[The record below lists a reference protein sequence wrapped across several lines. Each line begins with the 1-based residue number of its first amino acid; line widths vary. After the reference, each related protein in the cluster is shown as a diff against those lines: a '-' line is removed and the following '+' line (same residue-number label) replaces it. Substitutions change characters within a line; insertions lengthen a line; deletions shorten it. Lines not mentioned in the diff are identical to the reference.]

1 MSTVKTFWR
10 FLSIFHLSKVLT
22 IDLARYKIT
31 YEVISLNKRLK
42 ELRKTLGLT
51 QQQFASDIGLGKS
64 SIGNIENGIINL
76 TDRNI
81 SVICS
86 KYNVNEKWLRTGE
99 GEKFAELNVD
109 EEITFMLGALLAENC
124 SQKKEFIKL
133 MLSLDNEDD
142 WKIISDLA
150 EGLKRKNEKSRD

>member
-1 MSTVKTFWR
+1 M
-10 FLSIFHLSKVLT
+10 
-22 IDLARYKIT
+22 
-31 YEVISLNKRLK
+31 NKRLK

-64 SIGNIENGIINL
+64 SIGNIENGVINL

-86 KYNVNEKWLRTGE
+86 KYNVNEQWLRTGE

-109 EEITFMLGALLAENC
+109 EEITFMLGALLSENC

>member
-10 FLSIFHLSKVLT
+10 FLSIFHLPKVLT

>member
-1 MSTVKTFWR
+1 M
-10 FLSIFHLSKVLT
+10 
-22 IDLARYKIT
+22 
-31 YEVISLNKRLK
+31 NKRLK

-64 SIGNIENGIINL
+64 SIGNIENGVINL

-86 KYNVNEKWLRTGE
+86 KYNVNEQWLRTGE
-99 GEKFAELNVD
+99 GEKFTELNVD
-109 EEITFMLGALLAENC
+109 EEITFMLGALLSENC

>member
-1 MSTVKTFWR
+1 M
-10 FLSIFHLSKVLT
+10 
-22 IDLARYKIT
+22 
-31 YEVISLNKRLK
+31 NKRLK

-86 KYNVNEKWLRTGE
+86 KYNVNERWLRTGE

>member
-1 MSTVKTFWR
+1 M
-10 FLSIFHLSKVLT
+10 
-22 IDLARYKIT
+22 
-31 YEVISLNKRLK
+31 NKRLK

-64 SIGNIENGIINL
+64 SIGNIENGVINL

-86 KYNVNEKWLRTGE
+86 KYNVNEQWLRTGE

-109 EEITFMLGALLAENC
+109 EEITFMLGALLSENC

-150 EGLKRKNEKSRD
+150 EGLKRKNKKSRD

>member
-1 MSTVKTFWR
+1 M
-10 FLSIFHLSKVLT
+10 
-22 IDLARYKIT
+22 
-31 YEVISLNKRLK
+31 NKRLK

>member
-1 MSTVKTFWR
+1 MSTYY
-10 FLSIFHLSKVLT
+10 LSNVLT
-22 IDLARYKIT
+22 IDLVGYKIT

-51 QQQFASDIGLGKS
+51 QQQFANDIGLGKS

-86 KYNVNEKWLRTGE
+86 KYNVNERWLRTGE